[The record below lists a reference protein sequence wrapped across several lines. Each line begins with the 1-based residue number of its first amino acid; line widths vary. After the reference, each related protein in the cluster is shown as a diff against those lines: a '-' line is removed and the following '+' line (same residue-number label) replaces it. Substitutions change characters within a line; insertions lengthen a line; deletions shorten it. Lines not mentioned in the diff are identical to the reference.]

1 MVPRCP
7 TYRLPTN
14 GRINTGPTLFIHGNS
29 SEPSIVVNSVCV
41 CVCVCVCVRACVRA
55 CVCVCVRA
63 CVRVCV
69 CVCVCMCVIGCTP
82 DQETDNTLNCLSTS
96 SLAVDMA
103 PPTGQFNV
111 A

>member
-1 MVPRCP
+1 ME
-7 TYRLPTN
+7 
-14 GRINTGPTLFIHGNS
+14 IAA
-29 SEPSIVVNSVCV
+29 VCV
-41 CVCVCVCVRACVRA
+41 CACVRACVCVCVCVRACV
-55 CVCVCVRA
+55 CVCV
-63 CVRVCV
+63 
-69 CVCVCMCVIGCTP
+69 CVIGCTP